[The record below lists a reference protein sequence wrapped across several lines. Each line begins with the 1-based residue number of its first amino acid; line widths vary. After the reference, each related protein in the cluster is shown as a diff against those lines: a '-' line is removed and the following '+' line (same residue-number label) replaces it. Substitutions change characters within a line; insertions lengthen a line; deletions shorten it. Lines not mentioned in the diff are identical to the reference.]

1 MRPVNED
8 RLQKTLSFIQRVE
21 RETGYSPTYREIQ
34 EQVGQNSLRSVY
46 QDVQRLRDRG
56 LIRTEQTARGGMM
69 PDERLAAGE
78 MVNVQVVGEIHCGE
92 ANEAIENVTES
103 YLLPVGLIGRGEH
116 IMLRAKGYSMTRR
129 GIFPGDLLVIRPV
142 VNYTPRAHDV
152 VAVSIGREE
161 ACAKVI
167 ERGEDGELWYCADSD
182 ETDDYGN
189 EFPNYRLDEGTVFGV
204 VDCVIHY
211 PRG

>member
-1 MRPVNED
+1 
-8 RLQKTLSFIQRVE
+8 
-21 RETGYSPTYREIQ
+21 
-34 EQVGQNSLRSVY
+34 
-46 QDVQRLRDRG
+46 
-56 LIRTEQTARGGMM
+56 
-69 PDERLAAGE
+69 
-78 MVNVQVVGEIHCGE
+78 
-92 ANEAIENVTES
+92 
-103 YLLPVGLIGRGEH
+103 
-116 IMLRAKGYSMTRR
+116 MTRR

-142 VNYTPRAHDV
+142 VNYIPRAHDV

-189 EFPNYRLDEGTVFGV
+189 EFPDYPLREGTVFGV

>member
-34 EQVGQNSLRSVY
+34 EVVGQSSLRSVY

-142 VNYTPRAHDV
+142 VNYIPRAHDV

-189 EFPNYRLDEGTVFGV
+189 EFPDYPLREGSVFGV